1 MISIFLLDFGGPEKQ
16 EDVRPFLENLFSD
29 RDIFPMPAGQTLFA
43 KIAARLRAPKVE
55 KQYAKMGGGSPL
67 NRQSREIAA
76 QLQENLRRAN
86 LDIRVF
92 TGFRYWGPSISETLQ
107 EIEGQNPQG
116 IIVIPM
122 FPQYST
128 ATTLSVFK
136 QFKEAMSTIY
146 PTQPP
151 LTKGRSVPF
160 QFVEWWYDQP
170 QFVVGWCYSIKKALD
185 QFDPKIRDTVPV
197 LFSAHG
203 LPLSFI
209 TERKDPYPKQI
220 QECAGSIMSYFGG
233 NNPAYISYQSKVGPM
248 EWLKP
253 ATIEFVPKLALE
265 GVQNLV
271 IAPISFI
278 TDHLETLYEID
289 HEIIPAGLKNGMEKI
304 VRCEALV
311 HTPYLLKT
319 LEDLALKRIRT
330 FLI

>member
-1 MISIFLLDFGGPEKQ
+1 MIAIFLLDFGGPEKQ

-29 RDIFPMPAGQTLFA
+29 RDIFPMPVGQALFA
-43 KIAARLRAPKVE
+43 KVVSKLRAPKVE

-67 NRQSREIAA
+67 NKQSRAIAS
-76 QLQENLRRAN
+76 QLEANLRRAN
-86 LDIRVF
+86 LDIKVF
-92 TGFRYWGPSISETLQ
+92 TGFRYWGPSIAETLK
-107 EIEGQNPQG
+107 EIDRQKPSG

-136 QFKEAMSTIY
+136 QFREAMDSI
-146 PTQPP
+146 QR
-151 LTKGRSVPF
+151 GRVTPY
-160 QFVEWWYDQP
+160 QLVDWWYDQP
-170 QFVVGWCYSIKKALD
+170 QFVAGWCYSIKRALD
-185 QFDPKIRDTVPV
+185 QFDPKIRGTVPV

-203 LPLSFI
+203 LPLSFV

-220 QECAGSIMSYFGG
+220 KECAETIMTYLGG

-253 ATIEFVPKLALE
+253 ATVEFIPKLAS
-265 GVQNLV
+265 GGIRHLV

-289 HEIIPAGLKNGMEKI
+289 QEIIPLGLKNGMEKI
-304 VRCEALV
+304 VRCEALF
-311 HTPYLLKT
+311 HTPYLLKC
-319 LEDLALKRIRT
+319 LEEIVLKRLPGILR
-330 FLI
+330 LRSE